1 MNRIVPDPSGSGSA
15 ARTPSRPEAA
25 GGLGMVLEAGPLPVP
40 LAVFVSGRG
49 SNLRAILDAEA
60 RGDLGARVA
69 LVLSDRPDAPALDL
83 ARAAGVPAWS
93 RPWPG
98 RAGRDAFFAEADAAL
113 QAAGCRLI
121 CLAGFMRLLPGW
133 LVERHRHR
141 ILNIHPSLLPAFPGR
156 DAQAQAL
163 AYGVKVAGCTAHLVD
178 EQVDH
183 GPILLQRALPVPE
196 GATLDDLARR
206 ILDEEHRLYPEAI
219 RLYVHGA
226 FRLEGRRVRRAES
239 SLLKGA

>member
-1 MNRIVPDPSGSGSA
+1 MNRPGPDFAGSGSTA
-15 ARTPSRPEAA
+15 AAPAFPEPA
-25 GGLGMVLEAGPLPVP
+25 GGGGLVLEAGPLPVP

-49 SNLRAILDAEA
+49 SNLKAILDAQA

-69 LVLSDRPDAPALDL
+69 LVLSDRPDAPALEV
-83 ARAAGVPAWS
+83 ARAAGVPTWS

-98 RAGRDAFFAEADAAL
+98 RAGRDTFFAEADAAL

-141 ILNIHPSLLPAFPGR
+141 ILNIHPSLLPAFPGK

-163 AYGVKVAGCTAHLVD
+163 AYGVKVAGCTVHLVD

-183 GPILLQRALPVPE
+183 GPILLQKAVPVPE
-196 GATLDDLARR
+196 GATVDELAAR

-239 SLLKGA
+239 SLPKGA